1 MNLED
6 LQRQAQEDISRV
18 QSTEELQQVKA
29 KYLGKK
35 GLITLAIKDIANI
48 PPEQRREYGLRL
60 NQIKEFV
67 ENLLEEAQERLK
79 NLELERELAV
89 AWEELTVSLPKWVGA
104 LHPISQT
111 LERIESIFLSM
122 GFSVEEGPEVELESY
137 NFDLLNI
144 PKDHPARDMQDTFY
158 VNKEGY
164 LLRTHTSP
172 VQIRVMLSQKPPIYM
187 DRTGQGL

>member
-6 LQRQAQEDISRV
+6 LQRQAQEDISKV

-48 PPEQRREYGLRL
+48 PPEQRREYGSRL

-79 NLELERELAV
+79 NLELERELAG

-122 GFSVEEGPEVELESY
+122 GFSVEE
-137 NFDLLNI
+137 
-144 PKDHPARDMQDTFY
+144 
-158 VNKEGY
+158 
-164 LLRTHTSP
+164 
-172 VQIRVMLSQKPPIYM
+172 
-187 DRTGQGL
+187 DRRWSLKATTLTY

>member
-6 LQRQAQEDISRV
+6 LQRQAQEDISKV

-79 NLELERELAV
+79 NL
-89 AWEELTVSLPKWVGA
+89 
-104 LHPISQT
+104 
-111 LERIESIFLSM
+111 
-122 GFSVEEGPEVELESY
+122 
-137 NFDLLNI
+137 
-144 PKDHPARDMQDTFY
+144 
-158 VNKEGY
+158 
-164 LLRTHTSP
+164 
-172 VQIRVMLSQKPPIYM
+172 
-187 DRTGQGL
+187 

>member
-35 GLITLAIKDIANI
+35 GLITLAIKDIAI
-48 PPEQRREYGLRL
+48 IQPEQRREYGLKL

-79 NLELERELAV
+79 NLELERELAG

-111 LERIESIFLSM
+111 LERIESIFFKH
-122 GFSVEEGPEVELESY
+122 GFFGG
-137 NFDLLNI
+137 
-144 PKDHPARDMQDTFY
+144 R
-158 VNKEGY
+158 G
-164 LLRTHTSP
+164 
-172 VQIRVMLSQKPPIYM
+172 
-187 DRTGQGL
+187 TGGGA